1 MKKKKLALL
10 LAVAMSVTSIDS
22 TAMMVNAADF
32 TSEDVQEQSVELAD
46 EPSKAT
52 VETDAETEDGGVL
65 SENSS
70 EDESIEITDEPQ
82 ESADTEGEDTG
93 IDVQEEDE
101 ASPEDVFSAGDEIAV
116 QDDEVKSV
124 SATNVLLDGVAG
136 IPFYTSADLEVT
148 YTGGRDAVRTCQF
161 NYEEVSLGDSYTT
174 DGTEITV
181 TLEDADGNTYGLGS
195 RLTAGTY
202 TMKFTCGDIVSEP
215 YTVSIKQM
223 SDSPLYKGPVNLN
236 EDTEVESP
244 LQGVAY
250 YSFEAPAAGNYYMD
264 TCDSHYRVYVDDGKN
279 SYSVYDGS
287 NWYQEEQQTAYIGF
301 YGGSLNSDANE
312 DAMMKIKTQS
322 EIMSVEYTAESATA
336 IEGLDNL
343 WRYSDMPGLLTLT
356 YKDGTTDTLRA
367 KFGNTVYDKQGQA
380 VYSET
385 CAVNGEK
392 ETPIDWDKIGNA
404 LPAGKYRIYFMLQPE
419 AQDSDNS
426 VNVHTDLTVNEL
438 NYASLTSLEMGEN
451 ELEAGELQKKWYSF
465 SPEEDG
471 YCHFD
476 WNVGDSSGD
485 SEGVGR
491 IWYKYENGKLDS
503 CFDHW
508 NMERGKVKVS
518 RGVKYIVGVS
528 SESGRTVSLNLKKVK
543 TLKSIRMTKRPEQTE
558 LLPGD
563 RAWVS
568 LKGMEI
574 TASYADGDDETIT
587 FGQTDSQGMSFKQND
602 SYTWVNE
609 EICRVPVSMGNCQ
622 IYVEFEAADWNAV
635 PKMEFGTE
643 EKLDTA
649 PGNQTIR
656 RFIPDKSGYYSFS
669 ATNAYIDVIDSET
682 QECLSAKKAY
692 LEAGNTYQIY
702 VAALKNDVILKV
714 GDAPCEWK
722 VIEQIPE
729 TCTTDGKVVRK
740 CNVHGE
746 TSTELLS
753 APGHDWSRWKVTKNA
768 TVLAEGVQQR
778 SCSVCGETETAYVAK
793 LPATIALNVKGT
805 IPLKVKQSFTV
816 KVTMGAGDRVVS
828 WKTSN
833 KKVVSVKNGR
843 IKGLKAGKSAT
854 ITVQLAS
861 GKKARFKVKVQK
873 AAVVTKSIKV
883 TNTATGRNQ
892 GKKATLKRDQ
902 SLKLKAALIPVTSLQ
917 KVTWS
922 TSNKK
927 IVTVSKS
934 GVIKA
939 KKKGRA
945 TITVKSGNKKY
956 NIRITVK

>member
-32 TSEDVQEQSVELAD
+32 TSEDVQEQGVELTD
-46 EPSKAT
+46 EPSEAT

-82 ESADTEGEDTG
+82 ESADTGGEDTG
-93 IDVQEEDE
+93 IDIQEES
-101 ASPEDVFSAGDEIAV
+101 SPEDVFSAGDEIAV

-264 TCDSHYRVYVDDGKN
+264 TCDSNYRVYVDDGKN

-367 KFGNTVYDKQGQA
+367 EFGNTVYDKQGQA

-392 ETPIDWDKIGNA
+392 ETSVDWNEIGNV
-404 LPAGKYRIYFMLQPE
+404 LPAGTYRIYFMLQPE

-426 VNVHTDLTVNEL
+426 VNVHTDLTVNKL
-438 NYASLTSLEMGEN
+438 NYDSLRSLEMGEHV
-451 ELEAGELQKKWYSF
+451 LEAGELQKKWYSF

-471 YCHFD
+471 YYHFD

-518 RGVKYIVGVS
+518 RGIKYIVGVS

-669 ATNAYIDVIDSET
+669 ATNAYIDVIDSKTEK
-682 QECLSAKKAY
+682 CLSAEKAY

-722 VIEQIPE
+722 VIERIPE

-778 SCSVCGETETAYVAK
+778 SCSVCGETETVSVAK

-854 ITVQLAS
+854 ITVKLAS

-873 AAVVTKSIKV
+873 AAVATKSIKV
-883 TNTATGRNQ
+883 TNTATGKNQ
-892 GKKATLKRDQ
+892 GKKATLKRGQ
-902 SLKLKAALIPVTSLQ
+902 SLKLKAALTPVTSLQ

>member
-32 TSEDVQEQSVELAD
+32 TSEDVQEQGVELTD
-46 EPSKAT
+46 EPSEAT

-70 EDESIEITDEPQ
+70 EDESIEITDESQ
-82 ESADTEGEDTG
+82 ESADTGGEDTG
-93 IDVQEEDE
+93 IDIQEE

-116 QDDEVKSV
+116 PDDEVKSV

-148 YTGGRDAVRTCQF
+148 YTGGRDTVRTCQF
-161 NYEEVSLGDSYTT
+161 NYEEVSLGDGYTT

-181 TLEDADGNTYGLGS
+181 TLEDADGNTYDLGS

-264 TCDSHYRVYVDDGKN
+264 TCDSSYRVYVDDGKN
-279 SYSVYDGS
+279 IYSVYDGN

-312 DAMMKIKTQS
+312 DAIMKIKTQS
-322 EIMSVEYTAESATA
+322 EIDSIEYKPESTTA

-367 KFGNTVYDKQGQA
+367 EFGNTVYDKQGQA

-385 CAVNGEK
+385 CAVDGEK
-392 ETPIDWDKIGNA
+392 ETSVDWNEIGNV
-404 LPAGKYRIYFMLQPE
+404 LPAGTYRIYFMLRPE

-438 NYASLTSLEMGEN
+438 NYDSLTPLEMGEHV
-451 ELEAGELQKKWYSF
+451 LEAGELQKKWYSF

-471 YCHFD
+471 YYHFD
-476 WNVGDSSGD
+476 WDVGDSSGD

-528 SESGRTVSLNLKKVK
+528 SESGRKVSLNLKKVK
-543 TLKSIRMTKRPEQTE
+543 ILKSITMTKRPEQTT
-558 LLPGD
+558 LLPGG

-574 TASYADGDDETIT
+574 TASYVDGDDEKIT
-587 FGQTDSQGMSFKQND
+587 FGQTDSQGMSFKQNG
-602 SYTWVNE
+602 SYKWVNE
-609 EICRVPVSMGNCQ
+609 KLCRVPVSMGGYQ
-622 IYVEFEAADWNAV
+622 IDVEFKAADWKDV
-635 PKMEFGTE
+635 QTMEFGTE
-643 EKLDTA
+643 EKLDTE

-702 VAALKNDVILKV
+702 VAALKEDVILKV

-778 SCSVCGETETAYVAK
+778 SCSVCGETETASVAK

-854 ITVQLAS
+854 ITVKLAS
-861 GKKARFKVKVQK
+861 GKNARFKVKVQK
-873 AAVVTKSIKV
+873 AAVATKSIKV
-883 TNTATGRNQ
+883 TNTATGKNQ
-892 GKKATLKRDQ
+892 GKKATLKRGQ
-902 SLKLKAALIPVTSLQ
+902 SLKLKAALTPVTSLQ

>member
-22 TAMMVNAADF
+22 TAMIVNAADF
-32 TSEDVQEQSVELAD
+32 TSEDVQEQGVELTD
-46 EPSKAT
+46 EPSEAT

-70 EDESIEITDEPQ
+70 EDESIEITNELQ
-82 ESADTEGEDTG
+82 ESADTGGEDTG
-93 IDVQEEDE
+93 IDIQEES
-101 ASPEDVFSAGDEIAV
+101 SPEDVFSAGDEIAV

-195 RLTAGTY
+195 RLAAGTY

-236 EDTEVESP
+236 EDTEAESP

-264 TCDSHYRVYVDDGKN
+264 TCDSNYRVYVDDGKN

-367 KFGNTVYDKQGQA
+367 EFGNTVYDKQGQA

-543 TLKSIRMTKRPEQTE
+543 TLKSIKMTKRPEQTE

-682 QECLSAKKAY
+682 QECLSAEKAY

-702 VAALKNDVILKV
+702 VAALEKDVILKV
-714 GDAPCEWK
+714 GDVPCEWE
-722 VIEQIPE
+722 VSERIPE

-778 SCSVCGETETAYVAK
+778 SCSVCGETETASVAK

-805 IPLKVKQSFTV
+805 IPLKVKQSFIV

-854 ITVQLAS
+854 ITVKLAS

-873 AAVVTKSIKV
+873 AAVATKSIKV
-883 TNTATGRNQ
+883 TNTATGKNQ
-892 GKKATLKRDQ
+892 GKKATLKRGQ
-902 SLKLKAALIPVTSLQ
+902 SLKLKAALTPVTSLQ

-922 TSNKK
+922 SSNKK

>member
-32 TSEDVQEQSVELAD
+32 TSEDVQEQGVELTD
-46 EPSKAT
+46 EPSEAT

-70 EDESIEITDEPQ
+70 EDESIEITDESQ
-82 ESADTEGEDTG
+82 ESADTGGEDTG
-93 IDVQEEDE
+93 IDIQEE

-116 QDDEVKSV
+116 PDDEVKSV

-148 YTGGRDAVRTCQF
+148 YTGGRDTVRTCQF
-161 NYEEVSLGDSYTT
+161 NYEEVSLGDGYTT

-181 TLEDADGNTYGLGS
+181 TLEDADGNTYDLGS

-264 TCDSHYRVYVDDGKN
+264 TCDSSYRVYVDDGKN
-279 SYSVYDGS
+279 SYSVYDGN

-312 DAMMKIKTQS
+312 DAIMKIKTQS
-322 EIMSVEYTAESATA
+322 EIDSIEYKPESTTA

-367 KFGNTVYDKQGQA
+367 EFGNTVYDRQGQA

-385 CAVNGEK
+385 CAVDGEK
-392 ETPIDWDKIGNA
+392 ETSVDWNEIGNV
-404 LPAGKYRIYFMLQPE
+404 LPAGTYRIYFMLQPE

-438 NYASLTSLEMGEN
+438 NYDSLTPLEMGEHV
-451 ELEAGELQKKWYSF
+451 LEAGELQKKWYSF

-471 YCHFD
+471 YYHFD

-518 RGVKYIVGVS
+518 RGIKYIVGVS

-587 FGQTDSQGMSFKQND
+587 FGQTDSQGMSFKQNGT
-602 SYTWVNE
+602 YTWVNE
-609 EICRVPVSMGNCQ
+609 EICRVPVSMGDCH

-669 ATNAYIDVIDSET
+669 ATNAYIDVIDSKTEK
-682 QECLSAKKAY
+682 CLSAKKAY

-702 VAALKNDVILKV
+702 VAALKEDVILKV
-714 GDAPCEWK
+714 GDVPCEWE
-722 VIEQIPE
+722 VSERIPE

-740 CNVHGE
+740 CKVHGE
-746 TSTELLS
+746 TSTTLES

-778 SCSVCGETETAYVAK
+778 SCSVCGETETASVAK
-793 LPATIALNVKGT
+793 LPATTALNVKGT

-854 ITVQLAS
+854 ITVKLAS
-861 GKKARFKVKVQK
+861 GKKASFKVKVQK
-873 AAVVTKSIKV
+873 SAVATKSIKV
-883 TNTATGRNQ
+883 TNAATGRNQ
-892 GKKATLKRDQ
+892 GKKATLKRGQ
-902 SLKLKAALIPVTSLQ
+902 SLKLKAALTPVTSLQ
-917 KVTWS
+917 KVTWFS
-922 TSNKK
+922 SNKK

-939 KKKGRA
+939 KKKGKA

>member
-10 LAVAMSVTSIDS
+10 LAVAMTVTSIDS

-32 TSEDVQEQSVELAD
+32 TSEEVQEQSVELTD
-46 EPSKAT
+46 EPSEAT

-82 ESADTEGEDTG
+82 ESADTGGEDTG
-93 IDVQEEDE
+93 IDIQEES
-101 ASPEDVFSAGDEIAV
+101 SPEDVFSAGDEIAV

-195 RLTAGTY
+195 RLAAGTY
-202 TMKFTCGDIVSEP
+202 TMKFNCGDIVSEP

-236 EDTEVESP
+236 EDTEAESP

-264 TCDSHYRVYVDDGKN
+264 TCDSNYRVYVDDGKN

-367 KFGNTVYDKQGQA
+367 EFGNTVYDKQGQA

-465 SPEEDG
+465 SPEEGG

-543 TLKSIRMTKRPEQTE
+543 TLKSIKMTKRPEQTT

-568 LKGMEI
+568 LRGMEI
-574 TASYADGDDETIT
+574 TASYAEGDDETIA
-587 FGQTDSQGMSFKQND
+587 FGQTDSQGMGFKQNA
-602 SYTWVNE
+602 SYEWENE
-609 EICRVPVSMGNCQ
+609 DLCRVPVSMGGFQ
-622 IYVEFEAADWNAV
+622 IYVEFKAADWNNV
-635 PKMEFGTE
+635 PEMKFGTE

-669 ATNAYIDVIDSET
+669 ATDAYIDVIDSET
-682 QECLSAKKAY
+682 QECLSAEKAY

-702 VAALKNDVILKV
+702 VAALKKDVILKV
-714 GDAPCEWK
+714 GAAPCEWE
-722 VIEQIPE
+722 VIEQIAE
-729 TCTTDGKVVRK
+729 TCTTDGKIVRK
-740 CNVHGE
+740 CKVHGE
-746 TSTELLS
+746 TSTTLES
-753 APGHDWSRWKVTKNA
+753 ASGHDWSRWKVTKNA

-778 SCSVCGETETAYVAK
+778 SCSVCGKTETAYVAK

-843 IKGLKAGKSAT
+843 IKGLKAGKIAA

-873 AAVVTKSIKV
+873 AAIATKSIKV
-883 TNTATGRNQ
+883 TNTATGKNQ
-892 GKKATLKRDQ
+892 GKKATLKRGQ
-902 SLKLKAALIPVTSLQ
+902 SLKLKAAFTPVTSLQ
-917 KVTWS
+917 KVTWFS
-922 TSNKK
+922 SNKK

>member
-22 TAMMVNAADF
+22 TAMIVNAADF
-32 TSEDVQEQSVELAD
+32 TSEDVQEQGVELTD
-46 EPSKAT
+46 EPSEAT

-70 EDESIEITDEPQ
+70 EDESIEITDESQ
-82 ESADTEGEDTG
+82 ESADTGGEDTG
-93 IDVQEEDE
+93 IDIQEES
-101 ASPEDVFSAGDEIAV
+101 SPEDVFSAGDEIAV

-195 RLTAGTY
+195 RLAAGTY

-264 TCDSHYRVYVDDGKN
+264 TCDSNYRVYVDDGKN

-312 DAMMKIKTQS
+312 DAIMKIKTQS
-322 EIMSVEYTAESATA
+322 EIMSVEYTAESTTA

-367 KFGNTVYDKQGQA
+367 EFGNTVYDRQGQA

-392 ETPIDWDKIGNA
+392 ETSVDWNEIGNV
-404 LPAGKYRIYFMLQPE
+404 LSAGTYRIYFMLQPE

-426 VNVHTDLTVNEL
+426 VNVHTDLTVNKL
-438 NYASLTSLEMGEN
+438 NYDSLRSLEMGEN

-471 YCHFD
+471 YYHFD

-543 TLKSIRMTKRPEQTE
+543 TLKSIEMTKRPEQTE

-574 TASYADGDDETIT
+574 TASYADGDNETIT

-768 TVLAEGVQQR
+768 TVLTEGVQQR
-778 SCSVCGETETAYVAK
+778 SCSVCGETETVSVAK

-854 ITVQLAS
+854 ITVKLAS

-873 AAVVTKSIKV
+873 AAVATKSIKV
-883 TNTATGRNQ
+883 TNTATGKNQ
-892 GKKATLKRDQ
+892 GKKATLKRGQ
-902 SLKLKAALIPVTSLQ
+902 SLKLKAALTPVTSLQ

-922 TSNKK
+922 SSNKK

>member
-10 LAVAMSVTSIDS
+10 LAVAMYVTSIDS
-22 TAMMVNAADF
+22 TAMIVNAADF
-32 TSEDVQEQSVELAD
+32 TSEDVQEQGVELTD
-46 EPSKAT
+46 EPSEAT

-82 ESADTEGEDTG
+82 ESADTGGEDTG
-93 IDVQEEDE
+93 IDIQEES
-101 ASPEDVFSAGDEIAV
+101 SPEDVFSAGDEIAV

-195 RLTAGTY
+195 RLAAGTY

-264 TCDSHYRVYVDDGKN
+264 TCDSNYRVYVDDGKN

-312 DAMMKIKTQS
+312 DAIMKIKTQS
-322 EIMSVEYTAESATA
+322 EIMSVEYTAESTTA

-367 KFGNTVYDKQGQA
+367 EFGNTVYDRQGQA

-392 ETPIDWDKIGNA
+392 ETSVDWNEIGNV
-404 LPAGKYRIYFMLQPE
+404 LSAGTYRIYFMLQPE

-426 VNVHTDLTVNEL
+426 VNVHTDLTVNKL
-438 NYASLTSLEMGEN
+438 NYDSLRSLEMGEN

-471 YCHFD
+471 YYHFD

-543 TLKSIRMTKRPEQTE
+543 TLKSIRMAKRPEQTE

-768 TVLAEGVQQR
+768 TVLTEGVQQR
-778 SCSVCGETETAYVAK
+778 SCSVCGETETVSVAK

-854 ITVQLAS
+854 ITVKLAS

-873 AAVVTKSIKV
+873 AAVATKSIKV
-883 TNTATGRNQ
+883 TNTATGKNQ
-892 GKKATLKRDQ
+892 GKKATLKRGQ
-902 SLKLKAALIPVTSLQ
+902 SLKLKAALTPVTSLQ

-922 TSNKK
+922 SSNKK

>member
-10 LAVAMSVTSIDS
+10 LAVAMYVTSIDS
-22 TAMMVNAADF
+22 TAMIVNAADF
-32 TSEDVQEQSVELAD
+32 TSEDVQEQGVELTD
-46 EPSKAT
+46 EPSEAT

-82 ESADTEGEDTG
+82 ESADTGGEDTG
-93 IDVQEEDE
+93 IDIQEE

-116 QDDEVKSV
+116 PDDEVKSV

-148 YTGGRDAVRTCQF
+148 YTGGRDTVRTCQF

-181 TLEDADGNTYGLGS
+181 TLEDADGNTYDLGS

-250 YSFEAPAAGNYYMD
+250 YSFETPTAGNYYMD
-264 TCDSHYRVYVDDGKN
+264 TCDSNYRVYVDDGKN
-279 SYSVYDGS
+279 SYSVYDGN

-312 DAMMKIKTQS
+312 DAIMKIKTQS
-322 EIMSVEYTAESATA
+322 EIDSIEYKPESTTA

-367 KFGNTVYDKQGQA
+367 EFGNTVYDKQGQA

-385 CAVNGEK
+385 CAVDGEK
-392 ETPIDWDKIGNA
+392 ETSVDWNEIGNV
-404 LPAGKYRIYFMLQPE
+404 LPAGTYRIYFMLQPE

-438 NYASLTSLEMGEN
+438 NYDSLTPLEMGEHV
-451 ELEAGELQKKWYSF
+451 LEAGELQKKWYSF

-471 YCHFD
+471 YYHFD

-543 TLKSIRMTKRPEQTE
+543 TLKSIEMTKRPEQTE

-574 TASYADGDDETIT
+574 TASYADGDDEKIT
-587 FGQTDSQGMSFKQND
+587 FGQTDSQGMSFKQNG
-602 SYTWVNE
+602 SYKWVNE
-609 EICRVPVSMGNCQ
+609 KLCRVPVSMGGYQ
-622 IYVEFEAADWNAV
+622 IDVEFKAADWKDV
-635 PKMEFGTE
+635 QTMEFGTE
-643 EKLDTA
+643 EKLDTE

-702 VAALKNDVILKV
+702 VAALKEDVILKV

-778 SCSVCGETETAYVAK
+778 SCSVCGETETASVAK

-854 ITVQLAS
+854 ITVKLAS

-873 AAVVTKSIKV
+873 AAVATKSIKV
-883 TNTATGRNQ
+883 TNTATGKNQ
-892 GKKATLKRDQ
+892 GKKATMKRGQ
-902 SLKLKAALIPVTSLQ
+902 SLKLKAALTPVTSLQ

>member
-10 LAVAMSVTSIDS
+10 LAVAMIVTSIDS

-32 TSEDVQEQSVELAD
+32 TSEEVQEQSVEFTD
-46 EPSKAT
+46 EPSEAT

-70 EDESIEITDEPQ
+70 EDESIEITDESQ
-82 ESADTEGEDTG
+82 ESADTGGEDTG
-93 IDVQEEDE
+93 IDIQEE

-116 QDDEVKSV
+116 PDDEVKSV

-148 YTGGRDAVRTCQF
+148 YTGGRDTVRTCQF
-161 NYEEVSLGDSYTT
+161 NYEEVSLGDGYTT

-181 TLEDADGNTYGLGS
+181 TLEDADGNTYDLGS

-264 TCDSHYRVYVDDGKN
+264 TCDSSYRVYVDDGKN
-279 SYSVYDGS
+279 SYSVYDGN

-312 DAMMKIKTQS
+312 DAIMKIKTQS
-322 EIMSVEYTAESATA
+322 EIDSIEYKPESTTA

-367 KFGNTVYDKQGQA
+367 EFGNTVYDKQGQA

-385 CAVNGEK
+385 CAVDGEK
-392 ETPIDWDKIGNA
+392 ETSVDWNEIGNV
-404 LPAGKYRIYFMLQPE
+404 LPAGTYRIYFMLQPE

-438 NYASLTSLEMGEN
+438 NYDSLTPLEMGEHV
-451 ELEAGELQKKWYSF
+451 LEAGELQKKWYSF

-471 YCHFD
+471 YYHFD

-518 RGVKYIVGVS
+518 RGIKYIVGVS

-768 TVLAEGVQQR
+768 TVLTEGVQQR
-778 SCSVCGETETAYVAK
+778 SCSVCGETETVSVAK

-854 ITVQLAS
+854 ITVKLAS

-873 AAVVTKSIKV
+873 AAVATKSIKV
-883 TNTATGRNQ
+883 TNTATGKNQ
-892 GKKATLKRDQ
+892 GKKATLKRGQ
-902 SLKLKAALIPVTSLQ
+902 SLKLKAALTPVTSLQ

-922 TSNKK
+922 SSNKK

>member
-22 TAMMVNAADF
+22 TAMIVNAADF
-32 TSEDVQEQSVELAD
+32 TSEDVQEQGVELTD
-46 EPSKAT
+46 EPSEAT

-82 ESADTEGEDTG
+82 ESADTGGEDTG
-93 IDVQEEDE
+93 IDIQEES
-101 ASPEDVFSAGDEIAV
+101 SPEDVFSAGDEIAV

-195 RLTAGTY
+195 RLAAGTY

-264 TCDSHYRVYVDDGKN
+264 TCDSNYRVYVDDGKN

-312 DAMMKIKTQS
+312 DAIMKIKTQS
-322 EIMSVEYTAESATA
+322 EIMSVEYTAESTTA

-367 KFGNTVYDKQGQA
+367 EFGNTVYDRQGQA

-392 ETPIDWDKIGNA
+392 ETSVDWNEIGNV
-404 LPAGKYRIYFMLQPE
+404 LSAGTYRIYFMLQPE

-426 VNVHTDLTVNEL
+426 VNVHTDLTVNKL
-438 NYASLTSLEMGEN
+438 NYDSLRSLEMGEN

-471 YCHFD
+471 YYHFD

-543 TLKSIRMTKRPEQTE
+543 TLKSIRMAKRPEQTE

-587 FGQTDSQGMSFKQND
+587 FGQTDSQGMSFKQNGT
-602 SYTWVNE
+602 YTWVNE
-609 EICRVPVSMGNCQ
+609 EICRVPVSMGDCQ

-768 TVLAEGVQQR
+768 TVLTEGVQQR
-778 SCSVCGETETAYVAK
+778 SCSVCGETETVSVAK

-854 ITVQLAS
+854 ITVKLAS

-873 AAVVTKSIKV
+873 AAVATKSIKV
-883 TNTATGRNQ
+883 TNTATGKNQ
-892 GKKATLKRDQ
+892 GKKATLKRGQ
-902 SLKLKAALIPVTSLQ
+902 SLKLKAALTPVTSLQ

-922 TSNKK
+922 SSNKK

>member
-32 TSEDVQEQSVELAD
+32 TSEDVQEQGVELTD
-46 EPSKAT
+46 EPSEAT

-70 EDESIEITDEPQ
+70 EDESIEITDESQ
-82 ESADTEGEDTG
+82 ESADTGGEDTG
-93 IDVQEEDE
+93 IDIQEE

-116 QDDEVKSV
+116 PDDEVKSV

-148 YTGGRDAVRTCQF
+148 YTGGRDTVRTCQF
-161 NYEEVSLGDSYTT
+161 NYEEVSLGDGYTT

-181 TLEDADGNTYGLGS
+181 TLEDADGNTYDLGS

-264 TCDSHYRVYVDDGKN
+264 TCDSSYRVYVDDGKN
-279 SYSVYDGS
+279 SYSVYDGN

-312 DAMMKIKTQS
+312 DAIMKIKTQS
-322 EIMSVEYTAESATA
+322 EIDSIEYKPESTTA

-367 KFGNTVYDKQGQA
+367 EFGNTVYDKQGQA

-385 CAVNGEK
+385 CAVDGEK
-392 ETPIDWDKIGNA
+392 ETSVDWNEIGNV
-404 LPAGKYRIYFMLQPE
+404 LPAGTYRIYFMLQPE

-438 NYASLTSLEMGEN
+438 NYDSLTPLEMGEHV
-451 ELEAGELQKKWYSF
+451 LEAGELQKKWYSF

-471 YCHFD
+471 YYHFD

-518 RGVKYIVGVS
+518 RGIKYIVGVS

-587 FGQTDSQGMSFKQND
+587 FGQTDSQGMSFKQNGT
-602 SYTWVNE
+602 YTWVNE
-609 EICRVPVSMGNCQ
+609 EICRVPVSMGDCH

-669 ATNAYIDVIDSET
+669 ATNAYIDVIDSKTEK
-682 QECLSAKKAY
+682 CLSAKKAY

-702 VAALKNDVILKV
+702 VAALKEDVILKV
-714 GDAPCEWK
+714 GDVPCEWE
-722 VIEQIPE
+722 VSERIPE

-740 CNVHGE
+740 CKVHGE
-746 TSTELLS
+746 TSTTLES

-778 SCSVCGETETAYVAK
+778 SCSVCGETETASVAK
-793 LPATIALNVKGT
+793 LPATTALNVKGT

-854 ITVQLAS
+854 ITVKLAS
-861 GKKARFKVKVQK
+861 GKKASFKVKVQK
-873 AAVVTKSIKV
+873 SAVATKSIKV
-883 TNTATGRNQ
+883 TNAATGRNQ
-892 GKKATLKRDQ
+892 GKKATLKRGQ
-902 SLKLKAALIPVTSLQ
+902 SLKLKAALTPVTSLQ
-917 KVTWS
+917 KVTWFS
-922 TSNKK
+922 SNKK

-939 KKKGRA
+939 KKKGKA

>member
-32 TSEDVQEQSVELAD
+32 TSEDVQEQSVEFAD
-46 EPSKAT
+46 EPSEAT

-70 EDESIEITDEPQ
+70 EDESIEITDESQ
-82 ESADTEGEDTG
+82 ESADTGGEDTG
-93 IDVQEEDE
+93 IDIQEE

-116 QDDEVKSV
+116 PDDEVKSV
-124 SATNVLLDGVAG
+124 SATNVFLDGVAG

-148 YTGGRDAVRTCQF
+148 YTGGRDTVRTCQF
-161 NYEEVSLGDSYTT
+161 NYEEVSLGDGYTT

-181 TLEDADGNTYGLGS
+181 TLEDADGNTYDLGS

-250 YSFEAPAAGNYYMD
+250 YSFEAPTAGNYYMD
-264 TCDSHYRVYVDDGKN
+264 TCDSNYRVYVDDGKN
-279 SYSVYDGS
+279 SYSVYDGN

-312 DAMMKIKTQS
+312 DAIMKIKTQS
-322 EIMSVEYTAESATA
+322 EIDSIEYKPESTTA

-367 KFGNTVYDKQGQA
+367 EFGNTVYDKQGQA

-385 CAVNGEK
+385 CAVDGEK
-392 ETPIDWDKIGNA
+392 ETSVDWNEIGNV
-404 LPAGKYRIYFMLQPE
+404 LPAGTYRIYFMLQPE

-438 NYASLTSLEMGEN
+438 NYDSLTPLEMGKHV
-451 ELEAGELQKKWYSF
+451 LEAGELQKKWYSF

-471 YCHFD
+471 YYHFD

-528 SESGRTVSLNLKKVK
+528 SESGRKVSLNLKKVK
-543 TLKSIRMTKRPEQTE
+543 ILKSITMTKRPEQTT
-558 LLPGD
+558 LLPGG

-574 TASYADGDDETIT
+574 TASYADGDDEKIT
-587 FGQTDSQGMSFKQND
+587 FGQTDSQGMSFKQNG
-602 SYTWVNE
+602 SYKWVNE
-609 EICRVPVSMGNCQ
+609 KLCRVPVSMGGYQ
-622 IYVEFEAADWNAV
+622 IDVEFKAADWKDV
-635 PKMEFGTE
+635 QTMEFGTE
-643 EKLDTA
+643 EKLDTE

-702 VAALKNDVILKV
+702 VAALKEDIILKV

-778 SCSVCGETETAYVAK
+778 SCSVCGETETASVAK

-854 ITVQLAS
+854 ITVKLAS

-873 AAVVTKSIKV
+873 AAVATKSIKV
-883 TNTATGRNQ
+883 TNTATGKNQ
-892 GKKATLKRDQ
+892 GKKATLKRGQ
-902 SLKLKAALIPVTSLQ
+902 SLKLKAALTPVTSLQ

-922 TSNKK
+922 SSNKK

-956 NIRITVK
+956 NISITVK

>member
-22 TAMMVNAADF
+22 TAMIVNAADF
-32 TSEDVQEQSVELAD
+32 TSEDVQEQGVELTD
-46 EPSKAT
+46 EPSEAT

-82 ESADTEGEDTG
+82 ESADTGGEDTG
-93 IDVQEEDE
+93 IDIQEES
-101 ASPEDVFSAGDEIAV
+101 SPEDVFSAGDEIAV

-195 RLTAGTY
+195 RLAAGTY

-250 YSFEAPAAGNYYMD
+250 YSFEAPTAGNYYMD
-264 TCDSHYRVYVDDGKN
+264 TCDSNYRVYVDDGKN

-312 DAMMKIKTQS
+312 DAIMKIKTQS
-322 EIMSVEYTAESATA
+322 EIMSVEYTAESTTA

-367 KFGNTVYDKQGQA
+367 EFGNTVYDRQGQA

-392 ETPIDWDKIGNA
+392 ETSVDWNEIGNV
-404 LPAGKYRIYFMLQPE
+404 LSAGTYRIYFMLQPE

-426 VNVHTDLTVNEL
+426 VNVHTDLTVNKL
-438 NYASLTSLEMGEN
+438 NYDSLRSLEMGEN

-471 YCHFD
+471 YYHFD

-543 TLKSIRMTKRPEQTE
+543 TLKSIRMAKRPEQTE

-768 TVLAEGVQQR
+768 TVLTEGVQQR
-778 SCSVCGETETAYVAK
+778 SCSVCGETETVSVAK

-854 ITVQLAS
+854 ITVKLAS

-873 AAVVTKSIKV
+873 AAVATKSIKV
-883 TNTATGRNQ
+883 TNTATGKNQ
-892 GKKATLKRDQ
+892 GKKATLKRGQ
-902 SLKLKAALIPVTSLQ
+902 SLKLKAALTPVTSLQ

-922 TSNKK
+922 SSNKK

-939 KKKGRA
+939 KKKGKA

>member
-46 EPSKAT
+46 EPSEAT

-70 EDESIEITDEPQ
+70 EDESIEITDESQ
-82 ESADTEGEDTG
+82 QSADTGGEDNG
-93 IDVQEEDE
+93 IDIQEEEE
-101 ASPEDVFSAGDEIAV
+101 ASPEDVFSVGDESAV

-148 YTGGRDAVRTCQF
+148 YTGGRDTVRTCQF
-161 NYEEVSLGDSYTT
+161 NYEEVSLGDGYTT

-181 TLEDADGNTYGLGS
+181 TLEDADGNTYDLGS
-195 RLTAGTY
+195 RLAAGTY
-202 TMKFTCGDIVSEP
+202 TMKFTCGAIESEP
-215 YTVSIKQM
+215 YKVSIKQM
-223 SDSPLYKGPVNLN
+223 SESPLYKGSVNLN
-236 EDTEVESP
+236 EDTEAESP

-264 TCDSHYRVYVDDGKN
+264 TCDSNYRVYVDDGKN
-279 SYSVYDGS
+279 SYSVYEGS
-287 NWYQEEQQTAYIGF
+287 SWYQEEQQTAYIGF
-301 YGGSLNSDANE
+301 YGGSLDSDANE
-312 DAMMKIKTQS
+312 DAIMKIKTQLD
-322 EIMSVEYTAESATA
+322 IMSVKYTAESATA

-356 YKDGTTDTLRA
+356 YTDGTTETLRA
-367 KFGNTVYDKQGQA
+367 EFGNTVYDTQGHA

-385 CAVNGEK
+385 CAVDGEK
-392 ETPIDWDKIGNA
+392 ETPVDWDNIGNV

-419 AQDSDNS
+419 AQNSDNS

-438 NYASLTSLEMGEN
+438 DYNSLTPLEMGEH
-451 ELEAGELQKKWYSF
+451 ELEAGKLQKKWYSF
-465 SPEEDG
+465 SPEEAG
-471 YCHFD
+471 KYRFN
-476 WNVGDSSGD
+476 WNVGDCSGD
-485 SEGVGR
+485 SEEFVK

-508 NMERGKVKVS
+508 NMEKGEVS
-518 RGVKYIVGVS
+518 VSGGVKYIVGVVS
-528 SESGRTVSLNLKKVK
+528 KGDKKVSLNLTKVK
-543 TLKSIRMTKRPEQTE
+543 TLKSITMTKHPEQTK

-563 RAWVS
+563 RARVS

-574 TASYADGDDETIT
+574 TASYADGDDEIIAY
-587 FGQTDSQGMSFKQND
+587 GQTDSQGMSFKQNGP
-602 SYTWVNE
+602 YTWVNE
-609 EICRVPVSMGNCQ
+609 NLCCVPVSMGDYQ
-622 IYVEFEAADWNAV
+622 IDVEFEAADWNTV

-649 PGNQTIR
+649 SGNQTIR

-669 ATNAYIDVIDSET
+669 ATNAYIEVIDSKTE
-682 QECLSAKKAY
+682 ECLSAKKAY

-702 VAALKNDVILKV
+702 VAALEKDVILKV
-714 GDAPCEWK
+714 GDVPCEWE
-722 VIEQIPE
+722 VSERIPE
-729 TCTTDGKVVRK
+729 TCTTDGKIVRK
-740 CNVHGE
+740 CKVHGE
-746 TSTELLS
+746 TSTTLES

-778 SCSVCGETETAYVAK
+778 SCSVCGKTETASVAK

-833 KKVVSVKNGR
+833 KKVVSVKNGK

-861 GKKARFKVKVQK
+861 GKKASFKVKVQK
-873 AAVVTKSIKV
+873 PAVATKSIKV
-883 TNTATGRNQ
+883 TNAATGKNQ
-892 GKKATLKRDQ
+892 GKKATMKRGQ
-902 SLKLKAALIPVTSLQ
+902 SLKLKAALTPITSLQ

-939 KKKGRA
+939 KKKGKA

>member
-10 LAVAMSVTSIDS
+10 LAVAMTVTSIDS

-32 TSEDVQEQSVELAD
+32 TSEDVQEQGVELTD
-46 EPSKAT
+46 EPSEAT

-70 EDESIEITDEPQ
+70 EDESIEINDEPQ
-82 ESADTEGEDTG
+82 ESADTGGEDTG
-93 IDVQEEDE
+93 IDIQEKS
-101 ASPEDVFSAGDEIAV
+101 SPEDVFSAGDEIAV

-264 TCDSHYRVYVDDGKN
+264 TCDSNYRVYVDDGKS

-543 TLKSIRMTKRPEQTE
+543 TLKSIRMTKRPEQAE

>member
-32 TSEDVQEQSVELAD
+32 TSEDVQEQSVEFAD
-46 EPSKAT
+46 ELSEAT

-70 EDESIEITDEPQ
+70 EDESIEITEELQ
-82 ESADTEGEDTG
+82 ESADTGGEDTG
-93 IDVQEEDE
+93 IDIQEES
-101 ASPEDVFSAGDEIAV
+101 SPEDVFSAGDEIAV
-116 QDDEVKSV
+116 LDDEVKSV

-136 IPFYTSADLEVT
+136 IPFYTSANLEVT

-161 NYEEVSLGDSYTT
+161 NYEEVSLRDSYTT

-181 TLEDADGNTYGLGS
+181 TLEGADGHTYGLGS
-195 RLTAGTY
+195 RLEAGTY
-202 TMKFTCGDIVSEP
+202 TMKFTCGDIESEP

-223 SDSPLYKGPVNLN
+223 RESPLSKGPVNLN

-244 LQGVAY
+244 LQGVVY
-250 YSFEAPAAGNYYMD
+250 YSFEASAAGNFYMD
-264 TCDSHYRVYVDDGKN
+264 TCDSNYRVYVDDGKN

-312 DAMMKIKTQS
+312 DAIMKIKTQS

-343 WRYSDMPGLLTLT
+343 WRYSYMPGILTLT
-356 YKDGTTDTLRA
+356 YKDGTTYTLRA
-367 KFGNTVYDKQGQA
+367 EFGNTVYDTQGQA

-385 CAVNGEK
+385 CAVNGEE
-392 ETPIDWDKIGNA
+392 ETPVDWDEIGNV

-419 AQDSDNS
+419 AQNSDNS

-438 NYASLTSLEMGEN
+438 DYDSLTSLEMGEH
-451 ELEAGELQKKWYSF
+451 ELEAGKLQKKWYSF

-471 YCHFD
+471 YYHFD

-491 IWYKYENGKLDS
+491 IWYKYEKGKLDS

-543 TLKSIRMTKRPEQTE
+543 TPKSIKVTKRPEQTT
-558 LLPGD
+558 LLPGG

-574 TASYADGDDETIT
+574 TASYEDGKEETIAY
-587 FGQTDSQGMSFKQND
+587 GETDSRGMSFKQNGT
-602 SYTWVNE
+602 YTWVNE
-609 EICRVPVSMGNCQ
+609 NLCRVPVSMGDCQ
-622 IYVEFEAADWNAV
+622 IDVEFEAADWEDV
-635 PKMEFGTE
+635 PKMKSGTE
-643 EKLDTA
+643 EKLDTV

-656 RFIPDKSGYYSFS
+656 RFIPDKSGYYSFG
-669 ATNAYIDVIDSET
+669 ATNADIEVVDSGT
-682 QECLSAKKAY
+682 QKSLSVESVY

-702 VAALKNDVILKV
+702 VAASGKDVILKAV
-714 GDAPCEWK
+714 VDSCDWE
-722 VIEQIPE
+722 IITQIAE
-729 TCTTDGKVVRK
+729 TCTTDGKIVRRCK
-740 CNVHGE
+740 KHGE
-746 TSTELLS
+746 TSTATKK
-753 APGHDWSRWKVTKNA
+753 APGHDWSRWKVTKKA
-768 TVLAEGVQQR
+768 TVLTKGVRQR
-778 SCSVCGETETAYVAK
+778 RCSVCGKTETASVAK
-793 LPATIALNVKGT
+793 LPATIALNVKGS
-805 IPLKVKQSFTV
+805 IPLKVKQSFNV

-828 WKTSN
+828 WRTSN
-833 KKVVSVKNGR
+833 KKYVSVKNGR
-843 IKGLKAGKSAT
+843 IQGLRAGKSAT

-861 GKKARFKVKVQK
+861 GKKASFKVNVQK
-873 AAVVTKSIKV
+873 AAVATKSIKI
-883 TNTATGRNQ
+883 TNTATGKIQ
-892 GKKATLKRDQ
+892 GKSATLKRGQ
-902 SLKLKAALIPVTSLQ
+902 KLKLKATLAPVTSLQ
-917 KVTWS
+917 KVTWY
-922 TSNKK
+922 TSHKK
-927 IVTVSKS
+927 IVTVSRS
-934 GVIKA
+934 GVIIA
-939 KKKGRA
+939 KNKGRA
-945 TITVKSGNKKY
+945 IITVRSGNKKY
-956 NIRITVK
+956 NIRITVR

>member
-10 LAVAMSVTSIDS
+10 LAVAMIVTSIDS

-32 TSEDVQEQSVELAD
+32 TSEEVQEQSVELTD
-46 EPSKAT
+46 EPSEAAE
-52 VETDAETEDGGVL
+52 ETDAETEDGGVL

-70 EDESIEITDEPQ
+70 EDESIEITDESQ
-82 ESADTEGEDTG
+82 ESADTGGEDTG
-93 IDVQEEDE
+93 IDIQEE

-116 QDDEVKSV
+116 PDDEVKSV

-148 YTGGRDAVRTCQF
+148 YTGGRDTVRTCQF
-161 NYEEVSLGDSYTT
+161 NYEEVSLGDGYTT

-181 TLEDADGNTYGLGS
+181 TLEDADGNTYDLGS

-264 TCDSHYRVYVDDGKN
+264 TCDSSYRVYVDDGKN
-279 SYSVYDGS
+279 SYSVYDGN

-312 DAMMKIKTQS
+312 DAIMKIKTQS
-322 EIMSVEYTAESATA
+322 EIDSIEYKPESTTA

-367 KFGNTVYDKQGQA
+367 EFGNTVYDKQGQA

-385 CAVNGEK
+385 CAVDGEK
-392 ETPIDWDKIGNA
+392 ETSVDWNEIGNV
-404 LPAGKYRIYFMLQPE
+404 LPAGTYRIYFMLQPE

-438 NYASLTSLEMGEN
+438 NYDSLTPLEMGEHV
-451 ELEAGELQKKWYSF
+451 LEAGELQKKWYSF

-471 YCHFD
+471 YYHFD

-518 RGVKYIVGVS
+518 RGIKYIVGVS

-768 TVLAEGVQQR
+768 TVLTEGVQQR
-778 SCSVCGETETAYVAK
+778 SCSVCGETETVSVAK

-816 KVTMGAGDRVVS
+816 KVTLGAGDRVVS

-854 ITVQLAS
+854 ITVKLAS

-873 AAVVTKSIKV
+873 AAVATKSIKV
-883 TNTATGRNQ
+883 TNTATGKNQ
-892 GKKATLKRDQ
+892 GKKATMKRGQ
-902 SLKLKAALIPVTSLQ
+902 SLKLKAALTPVTSLQ

>member
-32 TSEDVQEQSVELAD
+32 TSEDVQEQGVELTD
-46 EPSKAT
+46 EPSEAT

-70 EDESIEITDEPQ
+70 EDESIEITDESQ
-82 ESADTEGEDTG
+82 ESADTGGEDTG
-93 IDVQEEDE
+93 IDIQEE

-116 QDDEVKSV
+116 PDDEVKSV

-148 YTGGRDAVRTCQF
+148 YTGGRDTVRTCQF
-161 NYEEVSLGDSYTT
+161 NYEEVSLGDGYTT

-181 TLEDADGNTYGLGS
+181 TLEDADGNTYDLGS

-250 YSFEAPAAGNYYMD
+250 YSFETPTAGNYYMD
-264 TCDSHYRVYVDDGKN
+264 TCDSNYRVYVDDGKN
-279 SYSVYDGS
+279 SYSVYDGN

-312 DAMMKIKTQS
+312 DAIMKIKTQS
-322 EIMSVEYTAESATA
+322 EIDSIEYKPESTTA

-367 KFGNTVYDKQGQA
+367 EFGNTVYDKQGQA

-385 CAVNGEK
+385 CAVDGEK
-392 ETPIDWDKIGNA
+392 ETSVDWNEIGNV
-404 LPAGKYRIYFMLQPE
+404 LPAGTYRIYFMLRPE

-438 NYASLTSLEMGEN
+438 NYDSLTPLEMGEHV
-451 ELEAGELQKKWYSF
+451 LEAGELQKKWYSF

-471 YCHFD
+471 YYHFD

-528 SESGRTVSLNLKKVK
+528 SESGRKVSLNLKKVK
-543 TLKSIRMTKRPEQTE
+543 ILKSITMTKRPEQTT
-558 LLPGD
+558 LLPGG

-574 TASYADGDDETIT
+574 TASYADGDDEKIT
-587 FGQTDSQGMSFKQND
+587 FGQTDSQGMSFKQNG
-602 SYTWVNE
+602 SYKWVNE
-609 EICRVPVSMGNCQ
+609 KLCRVPVSMGGYQ
-622 IYVEFEAADWNAV
+622 IDVEFKAADWKDV
-635 PKMEFGTE
+635 QTMEFGTE
-643 EKLDTA
+643 EKLDTE

-702 VAALKNDVILKV
+702 VAALKEDVILKV

-778 SCSVCGETETAYVAK
+778 SCSVCGETETASVAK

-854 ITVQLAS
+854 ITVKLAS

-873 AAVVTKSIKV
+873 AAVATKSIKV
-883 TNTATGRNQ
+883 TNTATGKNQ
-892 GKKATLKRDQ
+892 GKKATMKRGQ
-902 SLKLKAALIPVTSLQ
+902 SLKLKAALTPVTSLQ

>member
-32 TSEDVQEQSVELAD
+32 TSEDVQEQGVELTD
-46 EPSKAT
+46 EPFEAT

-82 ESADTEGEDTG
+82 ESADTGGEDTG
-93 IDVQEEDE
+93 IDIQEES
-101 ASPEDVFSAGDEIAV
+101 SPEDVFSAGDEIAV

-161 NYEEVSLGDSYTT
+161 NYEEVSLGDIYTT

-195 RLTAGTY
+195 RLAAGTY

-236 EDTEVESP
+236 EDTEAESP

-250 YSFEAPAAGNYYMD
+250 YSFEAPTAGNYYMD
-264 TCDSHYRVYVDDGKN
+264 TCDSNYRVYVDDGKN

-312 DAMMKIKTQS
+312 DAIMKIKTQS

-367 KFGNTVYDKQGQA
+367 EFGNTVYDKQGQA

-385 CAVNGEK
+385 CVVNGEK
-392 ETPIDWDKIGNA
+392 ETSVDWNEIGNV
-404 LPAGKYRIYFMLQPE
+404 LPAGTYRIYFMLQPE

-426 VNVHTDLTVNEL
+426 VNVHTDLTVNKL
-438 NYASLTSLEMGEN
+438 NYDSLRSLEMGEHV
-451 ELEAGELQKKWYSF
+451 LEAGELQKKWYSF

-471 YCHFD
+471 YYHFD

-543 TLKSIRMTKRPEQTE
+543 TLKSIKMTKRPEQTE

-587 FGQTDSQGMSFKQND
+587 FGQTDSQGMSFKQNGT
-602 SYTWVNE
+602 YTWVNE

-622 IYVEFEAADWNAV
+622 IYVEFEAAVWNAV

-682 QECLSAKKAY
+682 QKCLSAEKAY

-753 APGHDWSRWKVTKNA
+753 APGHDWSRWKVTKNV
-768 TVLAEGVQQR
+768 TVLSEGVQQR
-778 SCSVCGETETAYVAK
+778 TCSVCGKTENASVAK
-793 LPATIALNVKGT
+793 LPVTIALNVKGT

-854 ITVQLAS
+854 ITVKLAS

-873 AAVVTKSIKV
+873 AAVATKSIKV
-883 TNTATGRNQ
+883 TNAATGRNQ
-892 GKKATLKRDQ
+892 GKKATLKRGQ
-902 SLKLKAALIPVTSLQ
+902 SLKLKAALTPVTSLQ

-922 TSNKK
+922 SSNKK

>member
-10 LAVAMSVTSIDS
+10 LAVAMTVTSIDS

-32 TSEDVQEQSVELAD
+32 TSEDVQEQGVELTD
-46 EPSKAT
+46 EPSEAT
-52 VETDAETEDGGVL
+52 EETDAETEDGEVI
-65 SENSS
+65 SDNSS

-82 ESADTEGEDTG
+82 ESADTEGEDAE
-93 IDVQEEDE
+93 IDIQEES
-101 ASPEDVFSAGDEIAV
+101 SPEDVFSAGDEIAV

-195 RLTAGTY
+195 RLAAGTY

-236 EDTEVESP
+236 EDTEAESP
-244 LQGVAY
+244 FQGVAY

-264 TCDSHYRVYVDDGKN
+264 TCDSNYRVYVDDGKN

-367 KFGNTVYDKQGQA
+367 EFGNTVYDKQGQA

-816 KVTMGAGDRVVS
+816 KVTMGVGDRVVS

-854 ITVQLAS
+854 ITVKLAS

-873 AAVVTKSIKV
+873 AAVATKSIKV
-883 TNTATGRNQ
+883 TNTATGKNQ
-892 GKKATLKRDQ
+892 GKKATLKRGQ
-902 SLKLKAALIPVTSLQ
+902 SLKLKAALTPVTSLQ

-922 TSNKK
+922 SSNKK

>member
-10 LAVAMSVTSIDS
+10 LAVAMTVTSIDS

-32 TSEDVQEQSVELAD
+32 TSEEVQEQSVELTD
-46 EPSKAT
+46 EPPEAT

-70 EDESIEITDEPQ
+70 EDERIEITDELQ
-82 ESADTEGEDTG
+82 ESADTKGEDTG

-116 QDDEVKSV
+116 LDDEVKSV
-124 SATNVLLDGVAG
+124 SAANVLLDGVAG

-161 NYEEVSLGDSYTT
+161 NYEEVSLKDSYTT

-181 TLEDADGNTYGLGS
+181 TLEGADGNTYDLGS
-195 RLTAGTY
+195 RLAAGTY

-215 YTVSIKQM
+215 YRVSIKQM
-223 SDSPLYKGPVNLN
+223 SESPLYKGPVNLN
-236 EDTEVESP
+236 QDTEAESP

-264 TCDSHYRVYVDDGKN
+264 TCDSNYRVYVDDGKN
-279 SYSVYDGS
+279 SYSVYESS
-287 NWYQEEQQTAYIGF
+287 NWYQEKQQTAYIGF

-312 DAMMKIKTQS
+312 DAIMKIKTQS
-322 EIMSVEYTAESATA
+322 DITSVEYTSESAVA

-367 KFGNTVYDKQGQA
+367 EFGNTVYDKQGQA

-392 ETPIDWDKIGNA
+392 ETPIDWDKIGNV

-419 AQDSDNS
+419 EPNSDNS
-426 VNVHTDLTVNEL
+426 VKVHTDLTVNKL
-438 NYASLTSLEMGEN
+438 DYDSLTPLEMGEQ

-465 SPEEDG
+465 SPEEASK
-471 YCHFD
+471 YYFK
-476 WNVGDSSGD
+476 WNVGDYSGD
-485 SEGVGR
+485 SEGFVK

-518 RGVKYIVGVS
+518 RGVKYIVGVV
-528 SESGRTVSLNLKKVK
+528 SERGRKVSLNLTKVK
-543 TLKSIRMTKRPEQTE
+543 TLKSIKMTKRPEQTT

-568 LKGMEI
+568 LRGMEI
-574 TASYADGDDETIT
+574 TASYAEGDDETIA
-587 FGQTDSQGMSFKQND
+587 FGQTDSQGMGFKQNA
-602 SYTWVNE
+602 SYEWENE
-609 EICRVPVSMGNCQ
+609 DLCRVPVSMGGFQ
-622 IYVEFEAADWNAV
+622 IYVEFKAADWNNV
-635 PKMEFGTE
+635 PKMKFGTE
-643 EKLDTA
+643 EKLDTV

-656 RFIPDKSGYYSFS
+656 RFIPNKSGYYSFS
-669 ATNAYIDVIDSET
+669 ATNAYIDVIDSKTEK
-682 QECLSAKKAY
+682 CLSAEKAY

-702 VAALKNDVILKV
+702 VVALKKDVILKV
-714 GDAPCEWK
+714 GDVPCEWE
-722 VIEQIPE
+722 VSERIPE
-729 TCTTDGKVVRK
+729 TCTTDGKIVRK
-740 CNVHGE
+740 CKVHGE
-746 TSTELLS
+746 TSTTLES

-778 SCSVCGETETAYVAK
+778 SCSVCGKTETASVVK

-816 KVTMGAGDRVVS
+816 KVTMVEGDRVVS

-833 KKVVSVKNGR
+833 KKVVSVKNGK

-854 ITVQLAS
+854 ITVKLAS

-873 AAVVTKSIKV
+873 AAVATKSIKV
-883 TNTATGRNQ
+883 TNTATGKNQ
-892 GKKATLKRDQ
+892 GKKATLKRGQ
-902 SLKLKAALIPVTSLQ
+902 SLKLKAALTPVTSLQ

-922 TSNKK
+922 SSNKK

-956 NIRITVK
+956 TIKITVK

>member
-32 TSEDVQEQSVELAD
+32 TSEDVQEQGVELTD
-46 EPSKAT
+46 EPSEAT

-82 ESADTEGEDTG
+82 ESADTGGEDTG
-93 IDVQEEDE
+93 IDIQEES
-101 ASPEDVFSAGDEIAV
+101 SPEDVFSAGDEIAV

-215 YTVSIKQM
+215 YIVSIKQM

-236 EDTEVESP
+236 EDTEAESP

-250 YSFEAPAAGNYYMD
+250 YSFEAPTAGNYYMD
-264 TCDSHYRVYVDDGKN
+264 TCDSNYRVYVDDGKN

-312 DAMMKIKTQS
+312 DAIMKIKTQS
-322 EIMSVEYTAESATA
+322 EIMSVEYTAESTTA

-367 KFGNTVYDKQGQA
+367 EFGNTVYDKQGQA

-392 ETPIDWDKIGNA
+392 ETSVDWNEIGNV
-404 LPAGKYRIYFMLQPE
+404 LPAGTYRIYFMLQPE

-426 VNVHTDLTVNEL
+426 VNVHTDLTVNKL
-438 NYASLTSLEMGEN
+438 NYDSLRSLEMGEHV
-451 ELEAGELQKKWYSF
+451 LEAGELQKKWYSF

-471 YCHFD
+471 YYHFD

-491 IWYKYENGKLDS
+491 IWYKYENRKLDS

-682 QECLSAKKAY
+682 QECLSAEKAY

-729 TCTTDGKVVRK
+729 TCITDGKVVRK

-778 SCSVCGETETAYVAK
+778 SCSVCGETETASVAK

-854 ITVQLAS
+854 ITVKLAS

-873 AAVVTKSIKV
+873 AAVATKSIKV
-883 TNTATGRNQ
+883 TNTATGKNQ
-892 GKKATLKRDQ
+892 DKKATLKRGQ
-902 SLKLKAALIPVTSLQ
+902 SLKLKAALTPVTSLQ

-922 TSNKK
+922 SSNKK

>member
-32 TSEDVQEQSVELAD
+32 TSEDMQEQGVELTD
-46 EPSKAT
+46 EPSEAT

-70 EDESIEITDEPQ
+70 EDESIEITDESQ
-82 ESADTEGEDTG
+82 ESADTGGEDTG
-93 IDVQEEDE
+93 IDIQEE

-116 QDDEVKSV
+116 PDDEVKSV

-148 YTGGRDAVRTCQF
+148 YTGGRDTVRTCQF
-161 NYEEVSLGDSYTT
+161 NYEEVSLGDGYTT

-181 TLEDADGNTYGLGS
+181 TLEDADGNTYDLGS

-264 TCDSHYRVYVDDGKN
+264 TCDSSYRVYVDDGKN
-279 SYSVYDGS
+279 SYSVYDGN

-312 DAMMKIKTQS
+312 DAIMKIKTQS
-322 EIMSVEYTAESATA
+322 EIDSIEYKPESTTA

-367 KFGNTVYDKQGQA
+367 EFGNTVYDKQGQA

-385 CAVNGEK
+385 CAVDGEK
-392 ETPIDWDKIGNA
+392 ETSVDWNEIGNV
-404 LPAGKYRIYFMLQPE
+404 LPAGTYRIYFMLQPE

-438 NYASLTSLEMGEN
+438 NYDSLTPLEMGEHV
-451 ELEAGELQKKWYSF
+451 LEAGELQKKWYSF

-471 YCHFD
+471 YYHFD

-518 RGVKYIVGVS
+518 RGIKYIVGVS

-768 TVLAEGVQQR
+768 TVLTEGVQQR
-778 SCSVCGETETAYVAK
+778 SCSVCGETETVSVAK

-854 ITVQLAS
+854 ITVKLAS

-873 AAVVTKSIKV
+873 AAVATKSIKV
-883 TNTATGRNQ
+883 TNTATGKNQ
-892 GKKATLKRDQ
+892 GKKATLKRGQ
-902 SLKLKAALIPVTSLQ
+902 SLKLKAALTPVTSLQ

-922 TSNKK
+922 SSNKK

>member
-32 TSEDVQEQSVELAD
+32 TSEDVQEQGVELTD
-46 EPSKAT
+46 EPSEAT

-82 ESADTEGEDTG
+82 ESADTGGEDTG
-93 IDVQEEDE
+93 IDIQEES
-101 ASPEDVFSAGDEIAV
+101 SPEDVFSAGDEIAV

-148 YTGGRDAVRTCQF
+148 YTGGKDAVRTCQF

-195 RLTAGTY
+195 RLAAGTY

-236 EDTEVESP
+236 EDTEAESP

-250 YSFEAPAAGNYYMD
+250 YSFEAPTAGNYYMD
-264 TCDSHYRVYVDDGKN
+264 TCDSNYRVYVDDGKN
-279 SYSVYDGS
+279 SYSVYEGS

-312 DAMMKIKTQS
+312 DAIMKIKTQS
-322 EIMSVEYTAESATA
+322 EIMSVKYTAESTTA

-343 WRYSDMPGLLTLT
+343 WRYSDMPGFLTLT

-367 KFGNTVYDKQGQA
+367 EFGNTVYDKQGQA

-385 CAVNGEK
+385 CAVNGDI
-392 ETPIDWDKIGNA
+392 ETSVDWNEIGNV
-404 LPAGKYRIYFMLQPE
+404 LPAGTYRIYFMLQPE

-426 VNVHTDLTVNEL
+426 VNVHTDLTVNKL
-438 NYASLTSLEMGEN
+438 NYDSLRSLEMGEN

-471 YCHFD
+471 YYHFD

-543 TLKSIRMTKRPEQTE
+543 TLKSIKMTKRPEQTE

-643 EKLDTA
+643 EKLNTV

-656 RFIPDKSGYYSFS
+656 RFIPNKSGYYSFS
-669 ATNAYIDVIDSET
+669 ATNAYIDVIDSKTEK
-682 QECLSAKKAY
+682 CLSAEKAY

-702 VAALKNDVILKV
+702 VAALKEDVILKV
-714 GDAPCEWK
+714 GDVPCEWE
-722 VIEQIPE
+722 VSERIPE
-729 TCTTDGKVVRK
+729 TCTTDGKIVRK

-768 TVLAEGVQQR
+768 TVLTEGVQQR
-778 SCSVCGETETAYVAK
+778 SCSVCGETETASVAK

-854 ITVQLAS
+854 ITVKLAS
-861 GKKARFKVKVQK
+861 GKKASFKVKVQK
-873 AAVVTKSIKV
+873 PAVATKSIKV
-883 TNTATGRNQ
+883 TNAATGRNQ
-892 GKKATLKRDQ
+892 GKKATLKRGQ
-902 SLKLKAALIPVTSLQ
+902 SLKLKAALTPITSLQ

-939 KKKGRA
+939 KKKGKA

-956 NIRITVK
+956 NIKITVK

>member
-32 TSEDVQEQSVELAD
+32 TSEDMQEQGVELTD
-46 EPSKAT
+46 EPSEAT

-70 EDESIEITDEPQ
+70 EDESIDITDVSQ
-82 ESADTEGEDTG
+82 ESADTGGEDTG
-93 IDVQEEDE
+93 IDIQEE

-116 QDDEVKSV
+116 PDDEVKSV

-148 YTGGRDAVRTCQF
+148 YTGGRDTVRTCQF
-161 NYEEVSLGDSYTT
+161 NYEEVSLGDGYTT

-181 TLEDADGNTYGLGS
+181 TLEDADGNTYDLGS

-264 TCDSHYRVYVDDGKN
+264 TCDSSYRVYVDDGKN
-279 SYSVYDGS
+279 SYSVYDGN

-312 DAMMKIKTQS
+312 DAIMKIKTQS
-322 EIMSVEYTAESATA
+322 EIDSIEYKPESTTA

-367 KFGNTVYDKQGQA
+367 EFGNTVYDKQGQA

-385 CAVNGEK
+385 CAVDGEK
-392 ETPIDWDKIGNA
+392 ETSVDWNEIGNV
-404 LPAGKYRIYFMLQPE
+404 LPAGTYRIYFMLQPE

-438 NYASLTSLEMGEN
+438 NYDSLTPLEMGEHV
-451 ELEAGELQKKWYSF
+451 LEAGELQKKWYSF

-471 YCHFD
+471 YYHFD

-518 RGVKYIVGVS
+518 RGIKYIVGVS

-768 TVLAEGVQQR
+768 TVLTEGVQQR
-778 SCSVCGETETAYVAK
+778 SCSVCGETETVSVAK

-854 ITVQLAS
+854 ITVKLAS

-873 AAVVTKSIKV
+873 AAVATKSIKV
-883 TNTATGRNQ
+883 TNTATGKNQ
-892 GKKATLKRDQ
+892 GKKATLKRGQ
-902 SLKLKAALIPVTSLQ
+902 SLKLKAALTPVTSLQ

-922 TSNKK
+922 SSNKK

>member
-10 LAVAMSVTSIDS
+10 LAVAMTVTSIDS

-32 TSEDVQEQSVELAD
+32 TSEDVQEQGVELTD
-46 EPSKAT
+46 EPSEAT

-70 EDESIEITDEPQ
+70 EDESIEINDEPQ
-82 ESADTEGEDTG
+82 ESADTGGEDTG
-93 IDVQEEDE
+93 IDIQEKS
-101 ASPEDVFSAGDEIAV
+101 SPEDVFSAGDEIAV

-264 TCDSHYRVYVDDGKN
+264 TCDSNYRVYVDDGKN

-543 TLKSIRMTKRPEQTE
+543 TLKSIRMTKRPEQAE

-816 KVTMGAGDRVVS
+816 KVTMGAGDRFVS
-828 WKTSN
+828 WKTRN

>member
-32 TSEDVQEQSVELAD
+32 TSEDMQEQGVELTD
-46 EPSKAT
+46 EPSEAT

-82 ESADTEGEDTG
+82 ESADTGGEDTG
-93 IDVQEEDE
+93 IDIQEES
-101 ASPEDVFSAGDEIAV
+101 SPEDVFSAGDEIAV

-250 YSFEAPAAGNYYMD
+250 YSFEVPTAGNYYMD
-264 TCDSHYRVYVDDGKN
+264 TCDSNYRVYVDDGKN

-312 DAMMKIKTQS
+312 DAIMKIKTQS

-336 IEGLDNL
+336 IEDLDNL

-367 KFGNTVYDKQGQA
+367 EFGNTVYDKQGQA

-392 ETPIDWDKIGNA
+392 ETSVDWNEIGNV
-404 LPAGKYRIYFMLQPE
+404 LPAGTYRIYFMLQPE

-426 VNVHTDLTVNEL
+426 VNVHTDLTVNKL
-438 NYASLTSLEMGEN
+438 NYDSLRSLEMGEHV
-451 ELEAGELQKKWYSF
+451 LEAGELQKKWYSF

-471 YCHFD
+471 YYHFD

-518 RGVKYIVGVS
+518 RGIKYIVGVS

-635 PKMEFGTE
+635 SKMEFGTE

-669 ATNAYIDVIDSET
+669 ATNAYIDVIDSKTEK
-682 QECLSAKKAY
+682 CLSAEKAY

-702 VAALKNDVILKV
+702 VAALEKDVILKV
-714 GDAPCEWK
+714 GYAPCEWK

-768 TVLAEGVQQR
+768 TVLTEGVQQR
-778 SCSVCGETETAYVAK
+778 SCSVCGKTETASVAK
-793 LPATIALNVKGT
+793 LPATIALNVKGK

-854 ITVQLAS
+854 ITVKLAS

-873 AAVVTKSIKV
+873 AAVATKSIKV
-883 TNTATGRNQ
+883 TNTATGKNQ
-892 GKKATLKRDQ
+892 GKKATLKRGQ
-902 SLKLKAALIPVTSLQ
+902 SLKLKAALTPVTSLQ

>member
-22 TAMMVNAADF
+22 TAMIVNAADF
-32 TSEDVQEQSVELAD
+32 TSEDVQEQGVELTD
-46 EPSKAT
+46 EPSEAT

-82 ESADTEGEDTG
+82 ESADTGGEDTG
-93 IDVQEEDE
+93 IDIQEES
-101 ASPEDVFSAGDEIAV
+101 SPEDVFSAGDEIAV

-195 RLTAGTY
+195 RLAAGTY
-202 TMKFTCGDIVSEP
+202 TMKFTCGDIESEP

-223 SDSPLYKGPVNLN
+223 SESPLYKGSVNLN

-250 YSFEAPAAGNYYMD
+250 YSFEAPTAGNYYMD
-264 TCDSHYRVYVDDGKN
+264 TCDSNYRVDVDDGKN
-279 SYSVYDGS
+279 SFSVYDGN
-287 NWYQEEQQTAYIGF
+287 NWYQEAQQTAYIGF
-301 YGGSLNSDANE
+301 YGGSLNRDANE
-312 DAMMKIKTQS
+312 DAIMKIKTQS
-322 EIMSVEYTAESATA
+322 EIVSIEYKPESTTA

-356 YKDGTTDTLRA
+356 YKDGKTDTLRA
-367 KFGNTVYDKQGQA
+367 EFGNTVYDKQGQA

-392 ETPIDWDKIGNA
+392 ETSVDWNEIGNV
-404 LPAGKYRIYFMLQPE
+404 LPAGTYRIYFMLQPE

-426 VNVHTDLTVNEL
+426 VNVHTDLTVNKL
-438 NYASLTSLEMGEN
+438 NYDSLRSLEMGEHV
-451 ELEAGELQKKWYSF
+451 LEAGELQKKWYSF

-503 CFDHW
+503 CFDHC

-543 TLKSIRMTKRPEQTE
+543 TLKSIEMTKRPEQTE

-682 QECLSAKKAY
+682 QECLSAEKAY

-702 VAALKNDVILKV
+702 VAALKEDVILKV
-714 GDAPCEWK
+714 GDVPCEWE
-722 VIEQIPE
+722 VSERIPE

-778 SCSVCGETETAYVAK
+778 SCSVCGKTETASVAK

-816 KVTMGAGDRVVS
+816 KVTMGEGDRVVS

-833 KKVVSVKNGR
+833 KKVVSVKNGK

-861 GKKARFKVKVQK
+861 GKKASFKVKVQK
-873 AAVVTKSIKV
+873 PAVATKSIKV
-883 TNTATGRNQ
+883 TNTATGKNQ
-892 GKKATLKRDQ
+892 GKKATLKRGQ
-902 SLKLKAALIPVTSLQ
+902 SLKLKAALTPITSLQ

-939 KKKGRA
+939 KKKGKA

-956 NIRITVK
+956 NIKITVK

>member
-32 TSEDVQEQSVELAD
+32 TSEDVQEQGVELTD
-46 EPSKAT
+46 EPSEAT

-82 ESADTEGEDTG
+82 ESADTGGEDTG
-93 IDVQEEDE
+93 IDIQEES
-101 ASPEDVFSAGDEIAV
+101 SPEDVFSAGDEIAV

-264 TCDSHYRVYVDDGKN
+264 TCDSNYRVYVDDGKN

-367 KFGNTVYDKQGQA
+367 EFGNTVYDKQGQA

-392 ETPIDWDKIGNA
+392 ETSVDWNEIGNV
-404 LPAGKYRIYFMLQPE
+404 LPAGTYRIYFMLQPE

-426 VNVHTDLTVNEL
+426 VNVHTDLTVNKL
-438 NYASLTSLEMGEN
+438 NYDSLRSLEMGEH
-451 ELEAGELQKKWYSF
+451 ELEAGKLQKKWYSF

-471 YCHFD
+471 YYHFD

-491 IWYKYENGKLDS
+491 IWYKYEKGKLDS

-543 TLKSIRMTKRPEQTE
+543 TPKSIKVTKRPEQTT
-558 LLPGD
+558 LLPGG

-669 ATNAYIDVIDSET
+669 ATNAYIDVIDSKTEK
-682 QECLSAKKAY
+682 CLSAEKAY

-702 VAALKNDVILKV
+702 VAALEKDVILKV
-714 GDAPCEWK
+714 GYAPCEWK

-768 TVLAEGVQQR
+768 TVLTEGVQQR
-778 SCSVCGETETAYVAK
+778 SCSVCGKTETASVAK
-793 LPATIALNVKGT
+793 LPATIALNVKGK

-854 ITVQLAS
+854 ITVKLAS

-873 AAVVTKSIKV
+873 AAVATKSIKV
-883 TNTATGRNQ
+883 TNTATGKNQ
-892 GKKATLKRDQ
+892 GKKATLKRGQ
-902 SLKLKAALIPVTSLQ
+902 SLKLKAALTPVTSLQ

>member
-10 LAVAMSVTSIDS
+10 LAVAMTVTSIDS

-32 TSEDVQEQSVELAD
+32 TSEEVQEQSVELTD
-46 EPSKAT
+46 EPSEAT

-70 EDESIEITDEPQ
+70 EDESIEITDESQ
-82 ESADTEGEDTG
+82 ESADTGGEDTG
-93 IDVQEEDE
+93 IDIQEE

-116 QDDEVKSV
+116 PDDEVKSV

-148 YTGGRDAVRTCQF
+148 YTGGRDTVRTCQF
-161 NYEEVSLGDSYTT
+161 NYEEVSLGDGYTT

-181 TLEDADGNTYGLGS
+181 TLEDADGNTYDLGS

-264 TCDSHYRVYVDDGKN
+264 TCDSSYRVYVDDGKN
-279 SYSVYDGS
+279 SYSVYDGN

-312 DAMMKIKTQS
+312 DAIMKIKTQS
-322 EIMSVEYTAESATA
+322 EIDSIEYKPESTTA

-367 KFGNTVYDKQGQA
+367 EFGNTVYDKQGQA

-385 CAVNGEK
+385 CAVDGEK
-392 ETPIDWDKIGNA
+392 ETSVDWNEIGNV
-404 LPAGKYRIYFMLQPE
+404 LPAGTYRIYFMLQPE

-438 NYASLTSLEMGEN
+438 NYASLTSLEMGEHV
-451 ELEAGELQKKWYSF
+451 LEAGELQKKWYSF

-471 YCHFD
+471 YYHFD

-543 TLKSIRMTKRPEQTE
+543 TLKSITMTNPPDQTT
-558 LLPGD
+558 LLPGG
-563 RAWVS
+563 RAWAS
-568 LKGMEI
+568 LKGMKI
-574 TASYADGDDETIT
+574 TASYVDGEDETIT
-587 FGQTDSQGMSFKQND
+587 YGQTDSQGMSFKQNG

-609 EICRVPVSMGNCQ
+609 KLCRVPVSMGGYQ
-622 IYVEFEAADWNAV
+622 IDVEFKAADWKDV
-635 PKMEFGTE
+635 QTMEFGTE
-643 EKLDTA
+643 EKLDTE

-768 TVLAEGVQQR
+768 TVLTEGVQQR
-778 SCSVCGETETAYVAK
+778 SCSVCGETETASVAK

-843 IKGLKAGKSAT
+843 IKGLKAGKSVT
-854 ITVQLAS
+854 ITVKLAS

-873 AAVVTKSIKV
+873 AAVATKSIKV
-883 TNTATGRNQ
+883 TNTATGKNQ
-892 GKKATLKRDQ
+892 GKKATLKRGQ
-902 SLKLKAALIPVTSLQ
+902 SLKLKAALTPVTSLQ

-922 TSNKK
+922 SSNKK

>member
-32 TSEDVQEQSVELAD
+32 TSEDVQEQGVELTD
-46 EPSKAT
+46 EPSEAT

-70 EDESIEITDEPQ
+70 EDESIEITDESQ
-82 ESADTEGEDTG
+82 ESADTGGEDTG
-93 IDVQEEDE
+93 IDIQEE

-116 QDDEVKSV
+116 PDDEVKSV

-148 YTGGRDAVRTCQF
+148 YTGGRDTVRTCQF
-161 NYEEVSLGDSYTT
+161 NYEEVSLGDGYTT

-181 TLEDADGNTYGLGS
+181 TLEDADGNTYDLGS

-264 TCDSHYRVYVDDGKN
+264 TCDSSYRVYVDDGKN
-279 SYSVYDGS
+279 SYSVYDGN

-312 DAMMKIKTQS
+312 DAIMKIKTQS
-322 EIMSVEYTAESATA
+322 EIDSIEYKPESTTA

-367 KFGNTVYDKQGQA
+367 EFGNTVYDKQGQA

-385 CAVNGEK
+385 CAVDGEK
-392 ETPIDWDKIGNA
+392 ETSVDWNEIGNV
-404 LPAGKYRIYFMLQPE
+404 LPAGTYRIYFMLQPE

-438 NYASLTSLEMGEN
+438 NYDSLTPLEMGEHV
-451 ELEAGELQKKWYSF
+451 LEAGELQKKWYSF

-471 YCHFD
+471 YYHFD

-543 TLKSIRMTKRPEQTE
+543 TLKSIEMTKRPEQTE

-574 TASYADGDDETIT
+574 TASYADGDNETIT
-587 FGQTDSQGMSFKQND
+587 FGQTDSQGMSFKQNGT
-602 SYTWVNE
+602 YTWVNE
-609 EICRVPVSMGNCQ
+609 EICRVPVSMGDCQ

-669 ATNAYIDVIDSET
+669 ATNAYIDVIDSKT
-682 QECLSAKKAY
+682 QKCLSAEKAY

-702 VAALKNDVILKV
+702 VAALKEDVILKV
-714 GDAPCEWK
+714 GDVPCEWE
-722 VIEQIPE
+722 VSERIPE

-740 CNVHGE
+740 CKVHGE

-778 SCSVCGETETAYVAK
+778 SCSVCGETETASVAK
-793 LPATIALNVKGT
+793 LPATIALNVKGK

-854 ITVQLAS
+854 ITVKLAS
-861 GKKARFKVKVQK
+861 GKKASFKVKVQK
-873 AAVVTKSIKV
+873 PAVATKSIKV
-883 TNTATGRNQ
+883 TNAATGRKQ
-892 GKKATLKRDQ
+892 GKKATLKRGQ
-902 SLKLKAALIPVTSLQ
+902 SLKLKAALTPITSLQ
-917 KVTWS
+917 KVKWS

>member
-22 TAMMVNAADF
+22 TAMIVNAADF
-32 TSEDVQEQSVELAD
+32 TSEDVQEQGVELTD
-46 EPSKAT
+46 EPSEAT

-82 ESADTEGEDTG
+82 ESADTGGEDTG
-93 IDVQEEDE
+93 IDIQEES
-101 ASPEDVFSAGDEIAV
+101 SPEDVFSAGDEIAV

-195 RLTAGTY
+195 RLAAGTY

-264 TCDSHYRVYVDDGKN
+264 TCDSNYRVYVDDGKN

-312 DAMMKIKTQS
+312 DAIMKIKTQS
-322 EIMSVEYTAESATA
+322 EIMSVEYTAESTTA

-367 KFGNTVYDKQGQA
+367 EFGNTVYDRQGQA

-392 ETPIDWDKIGNA
+392 ETSVDWNEIGNV
-404 LPAGKYRIYFMLQPE
+404 LSAGTYRIYFMLQPE

-426 VNVHTDLTVNEL
+426 VNVHTDLTVNKL
-438 NYASLTSLEMGEN
+438 NYDSLRSLEMGEN

-471 YCHFD
+471 YYHFD

-543 TLKSIRMTKRPEQTE
+543 TLKSIRMAKRPEQTE

-768 TVLAEGVQQR
+768 TVLTEGVQQR
-778 SCSVCGETETAYVAK
+778 SCSVCGETETVSVAK

-854 ITVQLAS
+854 ITVKLAS

-873 AAVVTKSIKV
+873 AAVATKSIKV
-883 TNTATGRNQ
+883 TNTATGKNQ
-892 GKKATLKRDQ
+892 GKKATLKRGQ
-902 SLKLKAALIPVTSLQ
+902 SLKLKAALTPVTSLQ

-922 TSNKK
+922 SSNKK

>member
-10 LAVAMSVTSIDS
+10 LAVAMSVASIDS

-32 TSEDVQEQSVELAD
+32 TSEDVQEQGVELTD
-46 EPSKAT
+46 EPSEAT
-52 VETDAETEDGGVL
+52 EETDAETEDGEVI
-65 SENSS
+65 SDNSS

-82 ESADTEGEDTG
+82 ESADTEGEDAE
-93 IDVQEEDE
+93 IDIQEES
-101 ASPEDVFSAGDEIAV
+101 SPEDVFSAGDEIAV

-195 RLTAGTY
+195 RLAAGTY

-236 EDTEVESP
+236 EDTEAESP
-244 LQGVAY
+244 FQGVAY

-264 TCDSHYRVYVDDGKN
+264 TCDSNYRVYVDDGKN

-367 KFGNTVYDKQGQA
+367 EFGNTVYDKQGQA

-816 KVTMGAGDRVVS
+816 KVTMGVGDRVVS

-854 ITVQLAS
+854 ITVKLAS

-873 AAVVTKSIKV
+873 AAVATKSIKV
-883 TNTATGRNQ
+883 TNTATGKNQ
-892 GKKATLKRDQ
+892 GKKATLKRGQ
-902 SLKLKAALIPVTSLQ
+902 SLKLKAALTPVTSLQ

-922 TSNKK
+922 SSNKK

-939 KKKGRA
+939 KKKGKA

-956 NIRITVK
+956 NIKITVK

>member
-22 TAMMVNAADF
+22 TAMIVNAADF
-32 TSEDVQEQSVELAD
+32 TSEDVQEQGVELTD
-46 EPSKAT
+46 EPSEAT

-82 ESADTEGEDTG
+82 ESADTGGEDTG
-93 IDVQEEDE
+93 IDIQEES
-101 ASPEDVFSAGDEIAV
+101 SPEDVFSAGDEIAV

-195 RLTAGTY
+195 RLAAGTY

-264 TCDSHYRVYVDDGKN
+264 TCDSNYRVYVDDGKN

-312 DAMMKIKTQS
+312 DAIMKIKTQS
-322 EIMSVEYTAESATA
+322 EIMSVEYTAESTTA

-367 KFGNTVYDKQGQA
+367 EFGNTVYDRQGQA

-392 ETPIDWDKIGNA
+392 ETSVDWNEIGNV
-404 LPAGKYRIYFMLQPE
+404 LSAGTYRIYFMLQPE

-426 VNVHTDLTVNEL
+426 VNVHTDLTVNKL
-438 NYASLTSLEMGEN
+438 NYDSLRSLEMGEN

-471 YCHFD
+471 YYHFD

-543 TLKSIRMTKRPEQTE
+543 TLKSIEMTKRPEQTK

-768 TVLAEGVQQR
+768 TVLTEGVQQR
-778 SCSVCGETETAYVAK
+778 SCSVCGETETVSVAK

-854 ITVQLAS
+854 ITVKLAS

-873 AAVVTKSIKV
+873 AAVATKSIKV
-883 TNTATGRNQ
+883 TNTATGKNQ
-892 GKKATLKRDQ
+892 GKKATLKRGQ
-902 SLKLKAALIPVTSLQ
+902 SLKLKAALTPVTSLQ

-922 TSNKK
+922 SSNKK

>member
-22 TAMMVNAADF
+22 TAMIVNAADF
-32 TSEDVQEQSVELAD
+32 TSEDVQEQGVELTD
-46 EPSKAT
+46 EPSEAT

-70 EDESIEITDEPQ
+70 EDESIEITDESQ
-82 ESADTEGEDTG
+82 ESADTGGEDTG
-93 IDVQEEDE
+93 IDIQEE

-116 QDDEVKSV
+116 PDDEVKSV

-148 YTGGRDAVRTCQF
+148 YTGGRDTVRTCQF
-161 NYEEVSLGDSYTT
+161 NYEEVSLGDGYTT

-181 TLEDADGNTYGLGS
+181 TLEDADGNTYDLGS

-264 TCDSHYRVYVDDGKN
+264 TCDSSYRVYVDDGKN
-279 SYSVYDGS
+279 SYSVYDGN

-312 DAMMKIKTQS
+312 DAIMKIKTQS
-322 EIMSVEYTAESATA
+322 EIDSIEYKPESTTA

-343 WRYSDMPGLLTLT
+343 WRYSDMPGFLTLT

-367 KFGNTVYDKQGQA
+367 EFGNTVYDKQGQA

-385 CAVNGEK
+385 CAVDGEK
-392 ETPIDWDKIGNA
+392 ETSVDWNEIGNV
-404 LPAGKYRIYFMLQPE
+404 LPAGTYRIYFMLQPE

-438 NYASLTSLEMGEN
+438 NYDSLTPLEMGEHV
-451 ELEAGELQKKWYSF
+451 LEAGELQKKWYSF

-471 YCHFD
+471 YYHFD

-518 RGVKYIVGVS
+518 RGIKYIVGVS

-587 FGQTDSQGMSFKQND
+587 FGQTDSQGMSFKQNGT
-602 SYTWVNE
+602 YTWVNE
-609 EICRVPVSMGNCQ
+609 EICRVPVSMGDCH

-669 ATNAYIDVIDSET
+669 ATNAYIDVIDSKTEK
-682 QECLSAKKAY
+682 CLSAKKAY

-702 VAALKNDVILKV
+702 VAALKEDVILKV
-714 GDAPCEWK
+714 GDVPCEWE
-722 VIEQIPE
+722 VSERIPE

-740 CNVHGE
+740 CKVHGE
-746 TSTELLS
+746 TSTTLES

-778 SCSVCGETETAYVAK
+778 SCSVCGETETASVAK
-793 LPATIALNVKGT
+793 LPATTALNVKGT

-854 ITVQLAS
+854 ITVKLAS
-861 GKKARFKVKVQK
+861 GKKASFKVKVQK
-873 AAVVTKSIKV
+873 SAVATKSIKV
-883 TNTATGRNQ
+883 TNAATGRNQ
-892 GKKATLKRDQ
+892 GKKATLKRGQ
-902 SLKLKAALIPVTSLQ
+902 SLKLKAALTPVTSLQ

-939 KKKGRA
+939 KKKGKA

-956 NIRITVK
+956 NIKITVK